1 MAPFDNPYSSK
12 LVTKLSPLIEGQV
25 PDFVQSDHEVF
36 VRFLKHYYQF
46 LEAGELGVTVDINN
60 LLLELETESFLLD
73 ESGNK
78 IVSEDSGGKFIAG
91 ETITGG
97 TSNATAT
104 ILVDD
109 LENTRLFISSQQ
121 LFETGETVTGGTS
134 SATGTITSYRAN
146 PIQTIQQLLAY
157 ADVDNTVY
165 EFLDQFRES
174 FMNAIPENLAT
185 GVNKR
190 NLIKNIRE
198 LYRAKGTKE
207 GHKIFIR
214 MLLDENAEIFYPEKY
229 MLRASGGKW
238 NSNTIIR
245 TTPGT
250 GAVGTEIHGKVVTGQ
265 TSGATGLV
273 INSSNFSQ
281 GGTAIIEF
289 EIGSISGT
297 FSSGETITA
306 ISTVQDVSM
315 SFTIKNIVS
324 SASVSNN
331 GILYS
336 VGDKISLDS
345 DVGNGVAEVQV
356 SKIKE
361 GSVSGVVVDDAGT
374 KYEVGDV
381 VTFASTESNVAA
393 ATGFVSIIDGSIQL
407 NGTDSDSTNAGD
419 YLVYES
425 GTNLSLVSGDI
436 LLDGT
441 DSIGS
446 NAGSNLRQESG
457 VAATGMGTPTNSN
470 TEATMGSDIEQNTS
484 QISIDSYGTDNDQIA
499 FELGTDSSGGIT
511 KVHLKDGGAGYTS
524 LPTISVTSNLGTSTV
539 LSATTKTIGA
549 VDEIDV
555 VDSGF
560 DYSEAPA
567 LDFRAN
573 FILKD
578 VTGTFIEGNTLTTH
592 TGVVKDWNA
601 TTKVLETTFEDVVRT
616 TLETG
621 DSEEILLEDSLRDGT
636 NNLEKISIE
645 NILETGDQIVDADGN
660 RIVLDSE
667 GYINLEFILLESGT
681 KGATSG
687 SALIMETP
695 DEIYYAPLRLNAT
708 DGSLSDYMGHIANED
723 GSGDV
728 ILEDTGT
735 NLGATSNQKPKFVM
749 EESGNAVLINDG
761 SALLTNGFVNDD
773 LANGGTLLLNGTDS
787 DSTDAGGALI
797 NESQGN
803 HITLNGTD
811 SDSSNANSKMLQN
824 VAAADGSVAIDG
836 TALPTTDANDSTLT
850 KFVLNGTDS
859 DSTNAGDKIILEY
872 EPSGET
878 LSYRSGWLL
887 DEDSSVLVGD
897 NAGDNIIHQDAI
909 DFSGNDV
916 TITDS
921 GGASGTIV
929 NADIAKGS
937 VSVDITSTEI
947 GTYGTNIQ
955 SRIGEDLIRIQD
967 SYYYQ
972 QFSYEV
978 QTGFGTGDYMNE
990 LKKALHPA
998 GFEAFGKVTV
1008 ATALSA
1014 AITTTAAGLPEY
1026 TADTETYS
1034 PILASTLEGIFD
1046 VTHQR
1051 RFYSFD
1057 LAPGN
1062 FDDTIVA
1069 EDGEDA
1075 TDDNAILLDAT
1086 SVDFI
1091 VLDGT
1096 DGSSTDAGD
1105 NILLNATDASSTD
1118 DGSKLQ
1124 ASIAHSGSLTLF
1136 ESGIF
1141 DSTDFNIVLN
1151 GTDSS
1156 SSNAGAKISIIL
1168 EEFVDGISHNIT
1180 LDGTEDAHINQP
1192 DAGGRISLGDVGSV
1206 LITEDNLLNTNILL
1220 NGTDAS
1226 STNAGDNLITEEV
1239 YTLELEDSHHKYAGK
1254 TLIGA
1259 PNTGSVIINEDNGIM
1274 RMESSGRGMTSNG
1287 ETSVVSFVTTR
1298 IGIPSPT
1305 PKHLSTGLITLGREP
1320 FGGTDEFLEL
1330 EIGTGTGKNEH
1341 LLLSG
1346 NRGGSPL
1353 EGRMDKSII
1362 LNGTSLKTSSTTHE
1376 NAGDNILLEAATD
1389 STNSSIGSIILDGTD
1404 HSGANARDFL
1414 VSEIGENIAIN
1425 NTANNIIISE
1435 DALYYG
1441 PTDVGDKFMM
1451 ESSKA
1456 LGGSSATLEDLKD
1469 LQISDIITPSKII
1482 IDNFGGEGEDIGL
1495 LMEDAGAIVLN
1506 GTDSDSSDA
1515 GDNFLLEGSSDYRYY
1530 NGSEFAVTYKL
1541 ILESQYLHLEEGT
1554 ENNLGCPR
1562 GTIPKENYKKSSL
1575 ASYTQSN
1582 KSVIVPYTRSADITT
1597 IDIGALHLEDEADE
1611 TTTILLES
1619 GGGRGG
1625 GILLLNGTTKKGA
1638 DDGDSIKME
1647 KFFDVPVSHGT
1658 GAIVMNGTDGSS
1670 TNAGDEF
1677 MLEAGTLLNFV
1688 IEMSKSGA
1696 ITYPS
1701 AGAWDSSSSK
1711 FDSSS
1716 ITFDST

>member
-97 TSNATAT
+97 TSNAIAT
-104 ILVDD
+104 VLVDD

-539 LSATTKTIGA
+539 LSATTKTIGG

-787 DSTDAGGALI
+787 DSTDAGGAFI
-797 NESQGN
+797 FESQGN
-803 HITLNGTD
+803 HITLKGTD
-811 SDSSNANSKMLQN
+811 
-824 VAAADGSVAIDG
+824 
-836 TALPTTDANDSTLT
+836 
-850 KFVLNGTDS
+850 
-859 DSTNAGDKIILEY
+859 
-872 EPSGET
+872 
-878 LSYRSGWLL
+878 
-887 DEDSSVLVGD
+887 
-897 NAGDNIIHQDAI
+897 
-909 DFSGNDV
+909 
-916 TITDS
+916 
-921 GGASGTIV
+921 
-929 NADIAKGS
+929 
-937 VSVDITSTEI
+937 
-947 GTYGTNIQ
+947 
-955 SRIGEDLIRIQD
+955 
-967 SYYYQ
+967 
-972 QFSYEV
+972 
-978 QTGFGTGDYMNE
+978 
-990 LKKALHPA
+990 
-998 GFEAFGKVTV
+998 
-1008 ATALSA
+1008 
-1014 AITTTAAGLPEY
+1014 
-1026 TADTETYS
+1026 
-1034 PILASTLEGIFD
+1034 
-1046 VTHQR
+1046 
-1051 RFYSFD
+1051 
-1057 LAPGN
+1057 
-1062 FDDTIVA
+1062 
-1069 EDGEDA
+1069 
-1075 TDDNAILLDAT
+1075 
-1086 SVDFI
+1086 
-1091 VLDGT
+1091 
-1096 DGSSTDAGD
+1096 
-1105 NILLNATDASSTD
+1105 
-1118 DGSKLQ
+1118 
-1124 ASIAHSGSLTLF
+1124 
-1136 ESGIF
+1136 
-1141 DSTDFNIVLN
+1141 
-1151 GTDSS
+1151 
-1156 SSNAGAKISIIL
+1156 
-1168 EEFVDGISHNIT
+1168 
-1180 LDGTEDAHINQP
+1180 
-1192 DAGGRISLGDVGSV
+1192 
-1206 LITEDNLLNTNILL
+1206 
-1220 NGTDAS
+1220 
-1226 STNAGDNLITEEV
+1226 
-1239 YTLELEDSHHKYAGK
+1239 
-1254 TLIGA
+1254 
-1259 PNTGSVIINEDNGIM
+1259 
-1274 RMESSGRGMTSNG
+1274 
-1287 ETSVVSFVTTR
+1287 
-1298 IGIPSPT
+1298 
-1305 PKHLSTGLITLGREP
+1305 
-1320 FGGTDEFLEL
+1320 
-1330 EIGTGTGKNEH
+1330 
-1341 LLLSG
+1341 
-1346 NRGGSPL
+1346 
-1353 EGRMDKSII
+1353 
-1362 LNGTSLKTSSTTHE
+1362 
-1376 NAGDNILLEAATD
+1376 
-1389 STNSSIGSIILDGTD
+1389 
-1404 HSGANARDFL
+1404 
-1414 VSEIGENIAIN
+1414 
-1425 NTANNIIISE
+1425 
-1435 DALYYG
+1435 
-1441 PTDVGDKFMM
+1441 
-1451 ESSKA
+1451 
-1456 LGGSSATLEDLKD
+1456 
-1469 LQISDIITPSKII
+1469 
-1482 IDNFGGEGEDIGL
+1482 
-1495 LMEDAGAIVLN
+1495 
-1506 GTDSDSSDA
+1506 
-1515 GDNFLLEGSSDYRYY
+1515 
-1530 NGSEFAVTYKL
+1530 
-1541 ILESQYLHLEEGT
+1541 
-1554 ENNLGCPR
+1554 
-1562 GTIPKENYKKSSL
+1562 
-1575 ASYTQSN
+1575 
-1582 KSVIVPYTRSADITT
+1582 
-1597 IDIGALHLEDEADE
+1597 
-1611 TTTILLES
+1611 
-1619 GGGRGG
+1619 
-1625 GILLLNGTTKKGA
+1625 
-1638 DDGDSIKME
+1638 
-1647 KFFDVPVSHGT
+1647 
-1658 GAIVMNGTDGSS
+1658 
-1670 TNAGDEF
+1670 
-1677 MLEAGTLLNFV
+1677 
-1688 IEMSKSGA
+1688 
-1696 ITYPS
+1696 
-1701 AGAWDSSSSK
+1701 
-1711 FDSSS
+1711 
-1716 ITFDST
+1716 